1 MTYKIRI
8 VLMFLVVLGL
18 TPSVQ
23 AQNYQL
29 WYSEP
34 ARVWTDALPL
44 GNGRLGA
51 MVFGNP
57 TTERIQL
64 NEETIWA
71 GQPNNNFNR
80 QAKEWIPKIQQLIF
94 DGKYQ
99 EAQDMANQH
108 VMSQTNQGMPYQTFG
123 DVYISQ
129 PAAAGYIDY
138 RRELSL
144 DSAISVTSF
153 SARGIKY
160 CREVMAP
167 LSADVITVRFTA
179 SKSGAVSFNTHFSTP
194 HEDVIIKSEQGKE
207 VTLLG
212 VTSKHEGLKGKVRF
226 MGRMAVKTIGGT
238 VTSQDGVLSVEGAD
252 EAVLYI
258 AIATNFKNYQDISGD
273 ESVTSETQLTAAM
286 KQEYAQIRADHIK
299 KYRQYFTRST
309 LMLGEDK
316 YADEPTDERL
326 IKFNERDDNH
336 LVATYYQFGRY
347 LLISCSQPGGQA
359 ANLQG
364 IWNDKLFPSWDSKYT
379 TNINMEMNYWPSEVT
394 GLLELNEPLFRLID
408 EVSTTGAVT
417 AREMYG
423 KDGWVLHHNT
433 DVWRITGTVDKAPS
447 GMWMT
452 GGAWV
457 CQHLWQH
464 YLYTGDMDFLR
475 KVYPT
480 MKGAALFLD
489 QMLVKEP
496 TTGYM
501 VIAPSVSP
509 ENIHIAPDG
518 KKYPLCAGTTMDNQL
533 LTDLFNEVITASKLL
548 GVDQELAAHYQ
559 QRIKQLP
566 PMQIGRWG
574 QLQEWLYDWDDPE
587 DNHRH
592 VSHLYGLYPSAQIT
606 QKDTPALFEAA
617 KTSLIH
623 RGDPSTGW
631 SMGWKVCLWARLKD
645 GNHAYKLI
653 HNQLSLTDDRWLAYG
668 GKKKVGGTYRNLF
681 DAHPPFQ
688 IDGNFGCTA
697 GIAEMLM
704 QSHEGY
710 VEILPALPDAWQQGT
725 VKGLYA
731 RGGFVIDELSWKNG
745 KPNQLVVRSLNGGT
759 LKVKFPDGK
768 VVTKKL
774 KEGEKYKYIKR

>member
-1 MTYKIRI
+1 
-8 VLMFLVVLGL
+8 
-18 TPSVQ
+18 
-23 AQNYQL
+23 
-29 WYSEP
+29 
-34 ARVWTDALPL
+34 
-44 GNGRLGA
+44 
-51 MVFGNP
+51 
-57 TTERIQL
+57 
-64 NEETIWA
+64 
-71 GQPNNNFNR
+71 
-80 QAKEWIPKIQQLIF
+80 
-94 DGKYQ
+94 
-99 EAQDMANQH
+99 
-108 VMSQTNQGMPYQTFG
+108 
-123 DVYISQ
+123 
-129 PAAAGYIDY
+129 
-138 RRELSL
+138 
-144 DSAISVTSF
+144 
-153 SARGIKY
+153 
-160 CREVMAP
+160 
-167 LSADVITVRFTA
+167 
-179 SKSGAVSFNTHFSTP
+179 
-194 HEDVIIKSEQGKE
+194 
-207 VTLLG
+207 
-212 VTSKHEGLKGKVRF
+212 
-226 MGRMAVKTIGGT
+226 
-238 VTSQDGVLSVEGAD
+238 
-252 EAVLYI
+252 
-258 AIATNFKNYQDISGD
+258 
-273 ESVTSETQLTAAM
+273 
-286 KQEYAQIRADHIK
+286 
-299 KYRQYFTRST
+299 
-309 LMLGEDK
+309 
-316 YADEPTDERL
+316 
-326 IKFNERDDNH
+326 
-336 LVATYYQFGRY
+336 
-347 LLISCSQPGGQA
+347 
-359 ANLQG
+359 
-364 IWNDKLFPSWDSKYT
+364 
-379 TNINMEMNYWPSEVT
+379 
-394 GLLELNEPLFRLID
+394 
-408 EVSTTGAVT
+408 
-417 AREMYG
+417 
-423 KDGWVLHHNT
+423 
-433 DVWRITGTVDKAPS
+433 
-447 GMWMT
+447 
-452 GGAWV
+452 
-457 CQHLWQH
+457 
-464 YLYTGDMDFLR
+464 
-475 KVYPT
+475 
-480 MKGAALFLD
+480 
-489 QMLVKEP
+489 MLVKEP